1 MREKMEQKNEKPKER
16 GGGGNSSLQ
25 ISIKKK
31 REREREKSETLF
43 NQTLLKPILFFR
55 ALGRKSSFCRNK
67 KFYGA
72 YYTARNGKIGRTGG

>member
-31 REREREKSETLF
+31 EREKSETLF
-43 NQTLLKPILFFR
+43 NQTLLKSILFFR